1 MITHQLLASE
11 GILVLTPQAPLEAAD
26 FEQIAREVDPYIEQN
41 GKLHGILIDA
51 ETFPGWKDFAGM
63 LAHMRF
69 VKNHHQNIERVAVV
83 SDSTFLSIAPKIA
96 GHFVQADVRHFSHSQ
111 KDDAFRWLTGGNQ

>member
-1 MITHQLLASE
+1 MVTHKLLAPE
-11 GILVLTPQAPLEAAD
+11 GILVLTPQSPLEAAD

-96 GHFVQADVRHFSHSQ
+96 GHFVQADVRHYSHSQ
-111 KDDAFRWLTGGNQ
+111 RDDAFRWLAGGKQ